1 MREPTRTARRAAN
14 RAAKKQSAP
23 LIVALKGSVAIAGA
37 PTGRLPVRYKGELL
51 ADAGGV
57 PLLRGGRASVYDG
70 RFDLNL
76 LGVIADSCLSSNS
89 LRPVFA
95 GSPGLGGA
103 DGGPGLLRVS
113 KSRRVALDI
122 EAFVSPELVG
132 YGCNAGDRPLGEVVT
147 LQFRGTLR
155 KRSLASIP
163 LTARTPVTLAGGRQG
178 TLTVTAT
185 AAVRRLTS
193 AAKR

>member
-1 MREPTRTARRAAN
+1 MV
-14 RAAKKQSAP
+14 AAKAPSKAGGKQATP

-37 PTGRLPVRYKGELL
+37 PTGRLPVRYTGELL

-57 PLLRGGRASVYDG
+57 PLLQGGRASVYDG

-76 LGVIADSCLSSNS
+76 FGVIADSCLSSNS

-113 KSRRVALDI
+113 KRRRVALDI

-132 YGCNAGDRPLGEVVT
+132 YGCNSGDRPLGEVVT

-155 KRSLASIP
+155 KRSLASMP

-185 AAVRRLTS
+185 AAVRRLT
-193 AAKR
+193 AAAEK